1 MENEEL
7 YFSYSST
14 LRIFGN
20 IDNIN
25 EISDILE
32 LKPTYFHR
40 KGEKRTKI
48 STPYEYDMWMF
59 SPDIAE
65 EKPLE
70 EHINALWN
78 SIKYK
83 KMEIIK
89 LKEKYKID
97 VFNGYRSNCENAG
110 FEVPYNCLEM
120 FIELKIPFGISI
132 IIV

>member
-14 LRIFGN
+14 LRISGN
-20 IDNIN
+20 IDNLN

-40 KGEKRTKI
+40 KGEKPAKI
-48 STPYEYDMWMF
+48 SRPFENDMWMF

-78 SIKYK
+78 LIKNK
-83 KMEIIK
+83 KTDIIK

-97 VFNGYRSNCENAG
+97 IFNGYRSNCDNAG

-120 FIELKIPFGISI
+120 FIELKIPFGVSVI
-132 IIV
+132 IA